1 MGTVVGLSVWL
12 LCASQARDH
21 QAVTLLR
28 CSTPWAL
35 LTMIRMMMMAM
46 DMMELSKALRKVTKM
61 IVCLAI
67 TSVTLF
73 RCSLL
78 HHTPST

>member
-1 MGTVVGLSVWL
+1 MYFVSVRFVSIKKVEKIGVGTIVGLSVWL

-35 LTMIRMMMMAM
+35 LTMITKLMMMAM
-46 DMMELSKALRKVTKM
+46 DMMEL
-61 IVCLAI
+61 
-67 TSVTLF
+67 
-73 RCSLL
+73 
-78 HHTPST
+78 